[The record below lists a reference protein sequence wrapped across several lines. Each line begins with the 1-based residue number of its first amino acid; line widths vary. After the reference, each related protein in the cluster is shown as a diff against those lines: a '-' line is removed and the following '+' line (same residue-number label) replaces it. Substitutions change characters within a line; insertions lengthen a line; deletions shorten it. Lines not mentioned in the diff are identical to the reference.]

1 MSSEV
6 SYLKEKLLKHTSFF
20 GLRLWMLIVAFLILF
35 ILLVFFII
43 SLCVIYCRRR
53 RSYKQAPCCLPN
65 PIAPRHNY
73 HSPYST
79 SSLNRRLLPLNVSKT
94 ETNMTK
100 PELEVMLSDQLST
113 RASMT
118 TQESLPDLEHFA
130 KCSPAVSEN
139 WTGNHFSLR
148 EAEIVTNGFAYENLI
163 GHGDY
168 GVVYRGVLLDHTRVA
183 VKRLLSNSCQTEHF
197 LTEAE
202 AIGNVRH
209 KNLVK
214 LLGYCVEEG
223 YRMLVY
229 EYVNNSNLHQWLHGS
244 LGQTRPLTW
253 TIRLKIIHGIAKGLA
268 YLHEDI
274 EPQIVHQNVKAS
286 NILLDHQWNP
296 KISDISLSRLLGPEH
311 SHVTAHSM
319 IKLGYAAQDHDS
331 IRLWDKKNDI
341 YSFGILI
348 MEIVTGRTPVDHN
361 QPQVYLI
368 DWLKSMVAN
377 KKIAHVLDPKMP
389 EIPSIKELKRVT
401 LVALRCVDPDLDHR
415 PRMGQV
421 VHMLEPRDLLLNDER
436 RARREASLRNHRQDS
451 QTSEQDGVASDMC
464 AGKRSYNHYEKRI
477 SIQHA

>member
-223 YRMLVY
+223 YR
-229 EYVNNSNLHQWLHGS
+229 
-244 LGQTRPLTW
+244 
-253 TIRLKIIHGIAKGLA
+253 LA

-348 MEIVTGRTPVDHN
+348 MEI
-361 QPQVYLI
+361 
-368 DWLKSMVAN
+368 
-377 KKIAHVLDPKMP
+377 
-389 EIPSIKELKRVT
+389 
-401 LVALRCVDPDLDHR
+401 
-415 PRMGQV
+415 
-421 VHMLEPRDLLLNDER
+421 ER